1 MKKLVYLL
9 FFTSLFIN
17 GFCQQSQQ
25 PIYMRLDTCW
35 KGYFPHKD
43 QYVEYLIDGSS
54 KLQDAYHV
62 LVNPVLGLMITF
74 ADKTN
79 LESNIPMLEAHK
91 KWEVDFWKKQV
102 KNITVVDCKD
112 LYEGINNTLVT
123 ELEMTTDNPKKT
135 LRSCL
140 IGVAANDGVFVF
152 AFSSPS
158 VLDHELIKRFVNSI
172 KLIDKPFNLIDL
184 KNEVIRLKNKDDSI
198 TRNRTN
204 R

>member
-9 FFTSLFIN
+9 FFASLFIN

-43 QYVEYLIDGSS
+43 QYVEYLLTGSS

-79 LESNIPMLEAHK
+79 FESNIPMLEAHK
-91 KWEVDFWKKQV
+91 KWEVDYWRKQV

-123 ELEMTTDNPKKT
+123 ELGMTSDNPKKT

-140 IGVAANDGVFVF
+140 IGVAGNDGVFVF

-158 VLDHELIKRFVNSI
+158 VIDHELIKRFVKSI
-172 KLIDKPFNLIDL
+172 KLIDKPFNPIDL

>member
-43 QYVEYLIDGSS
+43 QYVEYLITGSS
-54 KLQDAYHV
+54 KLHDAYHI

-74 ADKTN
+74 SDKTN
-79 LESNIPMLEAHK
+79 FESNIPILEAHK
-91 KWEVDFWKKQV
+91 KWEVDYWKKQV

-123 ELEMTTDNPKKT
+123 ELELTSDNPQKT

-140 IGVAANDGVFVF
+140 IGVAGNDGVFVF
-152 AFSSPS
+152 TFSSPS

-172 KLIDKPFNLIDL
+172 KLIDKTFNFIDIQ
-184 KNEVIRLKNKDDSI
+184 NEVIRLKNMDDSI

>member
-1 MKKLVYLL
+1 MKKLVCIL
-9 FFTSLFIN
+9 FFASLFTN
-17 GFCQQSQQ
+17 GFCQLAQQ

-35 KGYFPHKD
+35 KGYFSSKD
-43 QYVEYLIDGSS
+43 QYVEYLLTGSS
-54 KLQDAYHV
+54 KLQDAFHV
-62 LVNPVLGLMITF
+62 LVNPGLGLMITF

-79 LESNIPMLEAHK
+79 FESNIPMLEAHK
-91 KWEVDFWKKQV
+91 KWEIDYWKKQV
-102 KNITVVDCKD
+102 KNIIVVDCKD

-123 ELEMTTDNPKKT
+123 ELEMTSDNPRRT

-140 IGVAANDGVFVF
+140 IGVAGNDGVFVF

-158 VLDHELIKRFVNSI
+158 TLNHELIRRFVKSI
-172 KLIDKPFNLIDL
+172 KLIDKPLNPIDI
-184 KNEVIRLKNKDDSI
+184 KNEVIRLKNAKDSL